1 VRLANLDGRLA
12 LVLVTEGVDGEG
24 EERAVDVERASDGLF
39 SSDPQAVYSRWEEFR
54 EWVSNARID
63 PLVIGGELVDRLLL
77 GPPVPRP
84 PQVFAIGVNYVEHA
98 EEAGYPSDSLP
109 VTFTKFPSCLT
120 GPEATVVLPSA
131 FVDWEVELVVVIGK
145 RGENVARENAFDHV
159 AGFTVGQDL
168 SERHVQAEGTKPQF
182 SLGKSYRGFGPTGPW
197 VVTLDELTNPTD
209 LEIGCRVADEQLQQS
224 RTSRL
229 IYDIPELIVRLSGIC
244 VLQPG
249 DIIFSGTPAGVGNA
263 RTPKRFLTTEDVL
276 VSSIEGV
283 GSITT
288 RFESPSA

>member
-1 VRLANLDGRLA
+1 MRLANLDGRLA
-12 LVLVTEGVDGEG
+12 RIIDSGVIDAEG

-39 SSDPQAVYSRWEEFR
+39 SADPQAVYSRWDEFR
-54 EWVSNARID
+54 DWVSNARID
-63 PLVIGGELVDRLLL
+63 GGEVLDRALL
-77 GPPVPRP
+77 GPPIPRP

-120 GPEATVVLPSA
+120 GPEATVVLPSD
-131 FVDWEVELVVVIGK
+131 FVDWEVELVVVVGK
-145 RGENVARENAFDHV
+145 RGENVAREDAFDHV

-197 VVTLDELTNPTD
+197 VVTLDELTDPTD
-209 LEIGCRVADEQLQQS
+209 LEIGCRVADEQLQKS

-229 IYDIPELIVRLSGIC
+229 IYDIPELIVRLSSIC

-263 RTPKRFLTTEDVL
+263 RTPKRFLTTDDVL
-276 VSSIEGV
+276 VSTIEGV

-288 RFESPSA
+288 RFESHPR

>member
-1 VRLANLDGRLA
+1 MRLANLDGRLA
-12 LVLVTEGVDGEG
+12 LIIDSGVIDAVG

-39 SSDPQAVYSRWEEFR
+39 SADPQAVYSRWDEFR
-54 EWVSNARID
+54 DWVSNARID
-63 PLVIGGELVDRLLL
+63 GGEVLDRALL
-77 GPPVPRP
+77 GPPIPRP

-120 GPEATVVLPSA
+120 GPEATVVLPSD
-131 FVDWEVELVVVIGK
+131 FVDWEVELVVVVGK
-145 RGENVARENAFDHV
+145 RGENVAREDAFDHV

-197 VVTLDELTNPTD
+197 VVTLDELTDPTD
-209 LEIGCRVADEQLQQS
+209 LEIGCRVADEQLQKS

-229 IYDIPELIVRLSGIC
+229 IYDIPELIVRLSSIC

-263 RTPKRFLTTEDVL
+263 RTPKRFLTTDDVL
-276 VSSIEGV
+276 VSTIEGV

-288 RFESPSA
+288 RFESHPR

>member
-1 VRLANLDGRLA
+1 MRLANLDGRLVIVVDA
-12 LVLVTEGVDGEG
+12 DDSESTEGKA
-24 EERAVDVERASDGLF
+24 RAVDVERASDGLF
-39 SSDPQAVYSRWEEFR
+39 GADPQAVYARWDEFA
-54 EWVSNARID
+54 EWASSARID
-63 PLVIGGELVDRLLL
+63 GGELFDPARL

-84 PQVFAIGVNYVEHA
+84 PQVFAIGVNYTEHA

-131 FVDWEVELVVVIGK
+131 FVDWEVELVVVISR
-145 RGENVARENAFDHV
+145 RGDNVARENAFDHV

-182 SLGKSYRGFGPTGPW
+182 SLGKSFRGFGPSGPW
-197 VVTLDELTNPTD
+197 VVTLDEFADPTD
-209 LEIGCRVADEQLQQS
+209 LEIGCRVASEQLQLS
-224 RTSRL
+224 RTSQL
-229 IYDIPELIVRLSGIC
+229 IYDIPELIVRLSSIC

-263 RTPKRFLTTEDVL
+263 RTPKRFLTTDDVL
-276 VSSIEGV
+276 VSSIEGI

-288 RFESPSA
+288 RFESAAR

>member
-12 LVLVTEGVDGEG
+12 LVIDTAGIDGEE

-39 SSDPQAVYSRWEEFR
+39 SADPQAVYSRWDEFR
-54 EWVSNARID
+54 DWVSKARIE
-63 PLVIGGELVDRLLL
+63 GGEPIDRALL

-120 GPEATVVLPSA
+120 GPEATVVLPSD

-145 RGENVARENAFDHV
+145 RGENVTREDAFDHV

-197 VVTLDELTNPTD
+197 VVTLDELADPTD
-209 LEIGCRVADEQLQQS
+209 LEIGCSVADEQLQRS

-263 RTPKRFLTTEDVL
+263 RTPKRFLTTDDVL

-288 RFESPSA
+288 RFESPAP

>member
-1 VRLANLDGRLA
+1 MRIANLDGRLA
-12 LVLVTEGVDGEG
+12 LIVSTGKVDEG

-39 SSDPQAVYSRWEEFR
+39 SSDPQAVYARFDEFR
-54 EWVSNARID
+54 DWVSSALID
-63 PLVIGGELVDRLLL
+63 PLITGGELLDRALL

-120 GPEATVVLPSA
+120 GPEATVVLPSE
-131 FVDWEVELVVVIGK
+131 FVDWEVELVVVISK
-145 RGENVARENAFDHV
+145 RGENVAREDAFDHV

-197 VVTLDELTNPTD
+197 VVTLDELADPSD
-209 LEIGCRVADEQLQQS
+209 LEIGCRVAGEQLQLS

-244 VLQPG
+244 ILQPG

-263 RTPKRFLTTEDVL
+263 RTPKRFLTTDDVL
-276 VSSIEGV
+276 VSTIEGV

-288 RFESPSA
+288 RFESHAG